1 MNNCKKCGHEKFVY
15 RESGKH
21 IGEYCANCEA
31 WQKWIP
37 QNNPIKI
44 MPFGKYKGDLISE
57 INDYQYLGWLE
68 QSLSAK
74 EENMLYSPNPM
85 DHNWGGAE
93 FTQSLIDQGYYKDN
107 EVLINVP

>member
-1 MNNCKKCGHEKFVY
+1 MNNCKKCGHDSFEY

-21 IGEYCANCEA
+21 VGQYCTKCEA

-57 INDYQYLGWLE
+57 INDYQYLGYLE
-68 QSLSAK
+68 QSLSAT
-74 EENMLYSPNPM
+74 EENRAKFPKVIEALR
-85 DHNWGGAE
+85 E
-93 FTQSLIDQGYYKDN
+93 RLKDYVN
-107 EVLINVP
+107 

>member
-1 MNNCKKCGHEKFVY
+1 MNNCKKCGHEEFIY

-68 QSLSAK
+68 QSLSAT
-74 EENMLYSPNPM
+74 EENRNKFPKVIEALRERLKSYVN
-85 DHNWGGAE
+85 
-93 FTQSLIDQGYYKDN
+93 
-107 EVLINVP
+107 